1 MLKWKRVQF
10 FDSQCSVTS
19 NNMKLVHW
27 PLIGKLLHLVQ
38 RGGDWAG
45 PQPTQS
51 PPRCT
56 KCNSRPLN
64 DVQRPVYTNHRIAV
78 WSPML
83 CGFNVPIKGLSLE
96 HNRNGDAGAKCPR
109 TYISTIFA
117 CNFTSWSS
125 KQIFCLKRQ
134 TLAAVVDD
142 FSLQMRMT
150 SDISN
155 SGWNRTVLKMY
166 RPVCMAP
173 FFCCASAEV
182 LLPCHSSPSFHA
194 RLSPNACRKCGPA
207 GHTEKW
213 TALR

>member
-83 CGFNVPIKGLSLE
+83 CGFNVPIKGLSLLGQGTQQKWG
-96 HNRNGDAGAKCPR
+96 RRCK
-109 TYISTIFA
+109 
-117 CNFTSWSS
+117 
-125 KQIFCLKRQ
+125 
-134 TLAAVVDD
+134 
-142 FSLQMRMT
+142 
-150 SDISN
+150 
-155 SGWNRTVLKMY
+155 
-166 RPVCMAP
+166 
-173 FFCCASAEV
+173 
-182 LLPCHSSPSFHA
+182 
-194 RLSPNACRKCGPA
+194 LSPNLYFHDICLQFYVVVIETNFLFKKANVSCGRRRFFA
-207 GHTEKW
+207 ANAHDK
-213 TALR
+213 RHF